1 MMPTITSV
9 ILCGGSGERLW
20 PLSRKSYPKQFL
32 NLIGDGSLFQQAA
45 KRLGTAATL
54 VITGDDYRFIARQ
67 QLNEVGVGTAEVII
81 EPEGRNTAPAIL
93 AAACHVASVDPQS
106 IMIVMPSDH
115 YIPDAKAFA
124 AMAETAAMNLG
135 KGQIICFGI
144 TPDRPETGYGYIRL
158 ADGVYDRGEAIMPV
172 AAFTEKPDAGT
183 AEAFIEDGGYL
194 WNAGIF
200 MMRAGELLNIAADLQ
215 PEMLEATRHAVA
227 NSAKDLDFLRLD
239 TAAWSEVKSE
249 SFDYAFMEKGPLI
262 GCMVFSGAWSDLGD
276 WQAVALEQEA
286 DCAGNILLGAA
297 HQTDSK
303 NSLIWA
309 AKESQVVTG
318 IGLDNIMAVAM
329 GDAVMVADRARA
341 QDVKAMVAKLKDD
354 GVNQAVSQ
362 ERENRPWGWFETIAR
377 GESFHAKRSS
387 MLIRAGVFRSRATS
401 IGPSTGW

>member
-1 MMPTITSV
+1 
-9 ILCGGSGERLW
+9 
-20 PLSRKSYPKQFL
+20 
-32 NLIGDGSLFQQAA
+32 
-45 KRLGTAATL
+45 
-54 VITGDDYRFIARQ
+54 
-67 QLNEVGVGTAEVII
+67 
-81 EPEGRNTAPAIL
+81 
-93 AAACHVASVDPQS
+93 
-106 IMIVMPSDH
+106 
-115 YIPDAKAFA
+115 
-124 AMAETAAMNLG
+124 
-135 KGQIICFGI
+135 
-144 TPDRPETGYGYIRL
+144 
-158 ADGVYDRGEAIMPV
+158 
-172 AAFTEKPDAGT
+172 
-183 AEAFIEDGGYL
+183 
-194 WNAGIF
+194 

-377 GESFHAKRSS
+377 GESFHAKILHVDPGGCLSLQSHQHRSEHWVVVKGVATVVRGNEEF
-387 MLIRAGVFRSRATS
+387 MLQANES
-401 IGPSTGW
+401 IYIHVGEKHQLRNEGTDEVEIIEVQTGSYFGEDDIVRYDDVYQRNR